1 MTKKPF
7 LGNLSAHQFLRE
19 YWQKKPLLVRNGFPG
34 FSGLLSPQELAGLA
48 CLDEAQSRLVLHK
61 RGRWLLR
68 NGPFAEHDFAG
79 LPKTKWT
86 LLVQGVNHFLPEA
99 ERLLREF
106 DFVPHARLD
115 DLMVSYAPKGGSVGP
130 HFDSYDVFLLQGL
143 GHRHWQIGAQ
153 QDMTLVTDAPLKI
166 LQHFQPE
173 QEWTLGPGDLL
184 YLPPRYAHFGVA
196 EGDCMT
202 YSVGFRAPSAQELAT
217 QFLAYLQDRIQVDGM
232 YQDPDLA
239 PQRHPAEIGNKML
252 NQVSRML
259 AQIKWDRSDV
269 EQFLGQYMSEP
280 KPHVFF
286 EPPKPPLTPKA
297 FAQRC
302 SRQGLRLALTSS
314 MLFHA
319 GTFFINGEACEAEE
333 AAREVLCRLADQRIL
348 PPGTQIGSEA
358 AQCLY
363 QWYLLGYL
371 APGT

>member
-1 MTKKPF
+1 MKKTF
-7 LGNLSAHQFLRE
+7 LGNISTRQFLHE
-19 YWQKKPLLVRNGFPG
+19 YWQKKPLLVRNAFPG

-48 CLDEAQSRLVLHK
+48 CLDEAQSRLVQHK
-61 RGRWLLR
+61 GDRWLLR
-68 NGPFAEHDFAG
+68 DGPFADHDFAH

-143 GHRHWQIGAQ
+143 GQRHWQISAQ
-153 QDMTLVTDAPLKI
+153 QDMTLVPDAPLKI

-217 QFLAYLQDRIQVDGM
+217 QFLAFLQDRIQVDGM

-239 PQRHPAEIGNKML
+239 PQRHPAEIGSKML
-252 NQVSRML
+252 NQVRRML
-259 AQIKWDRSDV
+259 AQIRWDRSDV
-269 EQFLGQYMSEP
+269 AQFLGQYLSEP
-280 KPHVFF
+280 KTHVFF
-286 EPPKPPLTPKA
+286 EPPQRPLAPNT

-302 SRQGLRLALTSS
+302 SKKGLHLALTSN

-319 GTFFINGEACEAEE
+319 GTFFINGETCEVGGSTHEIL
-333 AAREVLCRLADQRIL
+333 RDLADRRSL
-348 PPGTQIGSEA
+348 LPGTEIGPEA
-358 AQCLY
+358 AQYLY